1 MQSCASCH
9 SSCATCNGSAES
21 QCITCR
27 SGRFAHD
34 GKCLN
39 SCPDGF
45 YADKKRQE
53 CIPCPTGCATC
64 SSNGFCLTCQENWTR
79 NKKGKCIITGSEN
92 CDESEYYDNS
102 HCHPCH
108 STCETCDGPTE
119 SNCLSCPQSLLLQ
132 NSRCVSSCDDG
143 YYMEAGVCA
152 KCLHT
157 CTQCV
162 SRMNCTACAKGL
174 QLQSGECRTTCAD
187 GYYSDRGTC
196 AKCYLSCHTCS
207 GPRRDQCVQCP
218 SDWQLAGGECH
229 PECPEGFY
237 KSEFGCQKCHHYC
250 KTCNGAGPLA
260 CTSCPAH
267 FMLDGGLC
275 MECLGSQYYDSPTQ
289 TCKTCHDSCRSCT
302 GPGQYSCKTCAFPL
316 HLDRLNN
323 QCVPCCPN
331 DASPEDQ
338 SCCHCDKDTGGCMN
352 ASPAGKRRI
361 AAAAEQQQFGSSYG
375 NSGGLYGNLV
385 DDVDGKTS
393 VGGSLGGYFSRVGSP
408 LTTITAIAVAACLLI
423 VTVFALI
430 FAILQRSSNPPPRK
444 MIRYNK
450 IPSNAGKRRNRISS
464 SSTLLKIDGENYV
477 EDEEED
483 EEEDEIDDVEEG
495 HNYEIDYESKFNI
508 AYEEDQHDSDIEYY
522 NRNKANDSN
531 VRKTKLKTLRKRDT
545 PELQTVIRVP
555 NRKILN
561 IAMHQT
567 EQNTQNSENNR
578 TT

>member
-1 MQSCASCH
+1 MHSCASCH

-92 CDESEYYDNS
+92 CDE
-102 HCHPCH
+102 C
-108 STCETCDGPTE
+108 
-119 SNCLSCPQSLLLQ
+119 
-132 NSRCVSSCDDG
+132 
-143 YYMEAGVCA
+143 
-152 KCLHT
+152 
-157 CTQCV
+157 
-162 SRMNCTACAKGL
+162 
-174 QLQSGECRTTCAD
+174 
-187 GYYSDRGTC
+187 
-196 AKCYLSCHTCS
+196 
-207 GPRRDQCVQCP
+207 
-218 SDWQLAGGECH
+218 
-229 PECPEGFY
+229 
-237 KSEFGCQKCHHYC
+237 
-250 KTCNGAGPLA
+250 AGPLA

-338 SCCHCDKDTGGCMN
+338 SCCHCDKDT
-352 ASPAGKRRI
+352 
-361 AAAAEQQQFGSSYG
+361 AAEQQQFGSSYG
-375 NSGGLYGNLV
+375 NSGGLYGNLA

-393 VGGSLGGYFSRVGSP
+393 VGGSLGSYFSRVGSP

-430 FAILQRSSNPPPRK
+430 FAILQRSSNQPPRK

-450 IPSNAGKRRNRISS
+450 IPTTAGKRRNRITS

-477 EDEEED
+477 EDEEE
-483 EEEDEIDDVEEG
+483 EEDDENDDIEEG
-495 HNYEIDYESKFNI
+495 HNYEIDYESRFNI
-508 AYEEDQHDSDIEYY
+508 AYDEKDQHDSDIEYY
-522 NRNKANDSN
+522 NRNNKKNDTN

-555 NRKILN
+555 NKKILN
-561 IAMHQT
+561 SAIHQT
-567 EQNTQNSENNR
+567 EKNTQNSENNR